1 MDNTSF
7 EIPPR
12 VKVAQELA
20 HRILYNDM
28 SVKYGTDGV
37 TPVNTLLPESDRLLK
52 VSTNLLIS
60 YMLGEHGYNEKI
72 EVEEETKTKQN
83 VAESD
88 QSCVVFTE

>member
-28 SVKYGTDGV
+28 SVKYGADGT
-37 TPVNTLLPESDRLLK
+37 TPVKTLTSESDRLLR

-72 EVEEETKTKQN
+72 EVEEEIKNGKETI
-83 VAESD
+83 ESA
-88 QSCVVFTE
+88 QSYIIFTE